1 MSTLLTARGLTKSYE
16 QHVLF
21 RGIDL
26 QLIEQDR
33 LGIIGPNGA
42 GKTTLLKM
50 MAGFVE
56 PDEGE
61 IVRRRGLRLA
71 YIAQDDPFVPDA
83 TPFSAARAE
92 AEREAAQE
100 RLDVDTR
107 ASMALSRLGFVDFDQ
122 PIRTLSGGWRKRL
135 AIACALVHEPDVLLF
150 DEPTNHL
157 DLEGTVWLEDFIRQA
172 RPAVAIITHDRQFL
186 ENVTTRIIE
195 LSRAYPDG
203 LLEVKGNYTEFVRRK
218 GEFLDGQATAQS
230 ALANMV
236 RRDKA
241 WLDQGI
247 KARETRNKTQLAD
260 TVQRKAELK
269 ALRDRNAAPTRTS
282 SIDFQAT
289 DRKTKRLLSLHNVSK
304 ERGGKRLFE
313 GIDLTLTPGQRIGLL
328 GANGSGKTTL
338 IRILNGSLEPDTGTI
353 KAATDLRMVTFTQD
367 RAELDPGMT
376 LQEALCP
383 VGDTVHYRG
392 KPMHVTGWGKKFLF
406 SPDQLRTFVSNLSGG
421 ERARVLL
428 ANLMLEPADVLLMDE
443 PTNDLDIPSLEVLE
457 QALLEFPGALVLITH
472 DRFMLERI
480 STTFLALDSEGGA
493 KSYASL
499 EQWSRDVRARKTSQA
514 DARKR
519 AQQAE
524 RKPEPSKSGR
534 AGRSSS
540 ESAARPA
547 KLSYKYQREL
557 EGMED
562 AILEAESEVE
572 ALQTRANDPQVLA
585 DHERLGEVCRKLDAA
600 QQRVQALYDR
610 WAELEAMKR
619 PS

>member
-16 QHVLF
+16 HHVLF

-26 QLIEQDR
+26 QLTEQDR

-50 MAGFVE
+50 MAGFID

-71 YIAQDDPFVPDA
+71 YIAQDDPFAPDA

-107 ASMALSRLGFVDFDQ
+107 ASMALSRLGFVDWDQ
-122 PIRTLSGGWRKRL
+122 PVRTLSGGWRKRL

-157 DLEGTVWLEDFIRQA
+157 DLEGTVWLEAFIRQA
-172 RPAVAIITHDRQFL
+172 RPAVAIITHDRRFL
-186 ENVTTRIIE
+186 ENVTTRIVE

-203 LLEVKGNYTEFVRRK
+203 LLEVKGNYSEFVRRK

-269 ALRDRNAAPTRTS
+269 SLRERNAAPTRTS

-289 DRKTKRLLSLHNVSK
+289 ERKTKKLLSLYNLSK
-304 ERGGKRLFE
+304 QRGGKQLFE
-313 GIDLTLTPGQRIGLL
+313 GIDLTLTPGERIGLL

-338 IRILNGSLEPDTGTI
+338 IRILNGSLEPDSGTI
-353 KAATDLRMVTFTQD
+353 KAATDLRTVTFTQD
-367 RAELDPGMT
+367 RAELDPGQT

-392 KPMHVTGWGKKFLF
+392 KPVHVTGWAKKFLF

-421 ERARVLL
+421 ERARVLI
-428 ANLMLEPADVLLMDE
+428 ANLMLEPADILLMDE

-480 STTFLALDSEGGA
+480 STTFLALDGEGGA

-499 EQWSRDVRARKTSQA
+499 EQWSRDVRARATSRT
-514 DARKR
+514 DAR
-519 AQQAE
+519 QQAPRAE
-524 RKPEPSKSGR
+524 RKSEPGGTGGTGQSSPAP
-534 AGRSSS
+534 AGR
-540 ESAARPA
+540 PV

-557 EGMED
+557 DGMED

-572 ALQTRANDPQVLA
+572 ALQTRADDPKVLA
-585 DHERLGEVCRKLDAA
+585 DHERLGEVCRRLDAA
-600 QQRVQALYDR
+600 QQRVRTLYDR